1 MGSDI
6 ERVAVRH
13 DLTLVVRFGSTA
25 TGRER
30 ADSDVDIAVWTT
42 RPYHLRDEEFIG
54 DLTASLEEAIDEE
67 REIDLVL
74 LNDADPVLLFEVA
87 RSGRCLWEKTPVT
100 FVEFGSWAA
109 RVYDDTEKF
118 RRANR
123 EWLEGRL
130 G

>member
-1 MGSDI
+1 MQQVG
-6 ERVAVRH
+6 ERF
-13 DLTLVVRFGSTA
+13 DLSLVVRFGSTA

-30 ADSDVDIAVWTT
+30 DGSDVDVAVWTT
-42 RPYHLRDEEFIG
+42 RPYRDRGEEFLG
-54 DLTASLEEAIDEE
+54 ELEAALDEVIEDE
-67 REIDLVL
+67 RELDVVL

-87 RSGRCLWEKTPVT
+87 STGQCLYEQTPVS
-100 FVEFGSWAA
+100 FIEFRSWAA

-123 EWLEGRL
+123 AWLEERL